1 MRTTRM
7 RELKLKSVLPGRKL
21 ALDFAFLG
29 VVILPSAR
37 VNSEKGNVLL
47 TVRAADQQVFDLT

>member
-37 VNSEKGNVLL
+37 VNSEKGNLA
-47 TVRAADQQVFDLT
+47 VRAADQQVFDLT

>member
-1 MRTTRM
+1 MRLGRILT
-7 RELKLKSVLPGRKL
+7 RKL

-37 VNSEKGNVLL
+37 VNSEKGKVLL
-47 TVRAADQQVFDLT
+47 ALRAADQQVFDLT

>member
-1 MRTTRM
+1 MSLGRM
-7 RELKLKSVLPGRKL
+7 WTRKL

-37 VNSEKGNVLL
+37 VNSEKGNVFLAG
-47 TVRAADQQVFDLT
+47 VIHS